1 MKTNLFLF
9 CLLAPVYAILI
20 GQINGDSVFGCGGF
34 VKSDVD
40 INFSLVE
47 VKLYTMHG
55 SIKYQTD
62 CAPNTG
68 YYLIPLYDKA
78 DFKLKVEPPKGWSF
92 EPESVEL
99 KIDGTTDP
107 CSRQEDINFKFTG
120 FSVNGKVIS
129 KGQVNGPSGVTVT
142 LHKSGS
148 SDILQTVTTADDGSN
163 TSQVRISDILQ
174 TVTTADDG
182 SVTVTIHKS
191 GSSDFLQTVTTA
203 DDGSY
208 IFSKVMPGD
217 YDLKATASPK
227 YKFIQQQAKATVTS
241 DNADVGNSIVIAGYQ
256 VVGSVQSEGEP
267 IKGVN
272 FVLFS
277 KVVNKQDVVDCEKT
291 VPKGFVSPD
300 KQESLCYV
308 TSKDDGT
315 FTFPSLPVGE
325 YSIVPFFKGEHI
337 RFDVVP
343 ASMEFR
349 VLHNAVKLQ
358 QTFQVS
364 GFSVSGRVINSQKGS
379 GVGNAAVYVN
389 GKKQTTTKPDVL
401 KISPN
406 TPHLPDIIAIKFSLC
421 GQIVIDKL
429 PEGLRQVPPQRRV
442 IYFPEGKSSDA
453 VSIATDKDGKFC
465 THAASGKYVI
475 KVHLTEEE
483 MGGGL
488 QIIPSEKS
496 ITIPNAPVL
505 DVMFTQ
511 FRAKVTG
518 AVACL
523 EKCGSMEVSLEAV
536 GRDDFKQTSEVKESG
551 KEGIFYFENVM
562 PGKYK
567 AILMHDTWCWKEK
580 TIDIEVTDKDLTG
593 IKFIQTGYILKC
605 SISHEIKLHFAH
617 EKKVG
622 TVGSFNLNKGKNRF
636 CLAQPGVYKL
646 TPDSCHKSSPELLTL
661 TAVKHLI
668 EGSVTTEEA
677 VQDLTVT
684 LLSMVDK
691 TPVVLGPLT
700 TDNKSPP
707 ADTKD
712 NKAPQPTGPFVYK
725 FSHWARTGEKLEVSV
740 SSKELLFSPAK
751 TEVAVLGDTCAG
763 EVAKFIGKRGV
774 FIIGHIKPA
783 IEGVNITVTT
793 KGAQAPSVSI
803 NSAANGGFKIGP
815 LHKGNEYEVSAEK
828 HGYVFVKQDGEMAV
842 FSAYKLGEISV
853 KVIDKEGTA
862 LPGVVLSLSGDKQYR
877 SNNVTQDNG
886 TIVFPELGPGKYFL
900 RSMMKEYQFE
910 PASQLIEVLEGTT
923 MNITISGKRVAFSCY
938 GQVTS
943 LNGEAEQG
951 IIVEAMGE
959 GEGCSLFQEES
970 KTDEEGLYRIRGLQP
985 KCTYVVRLKTEVNK
999 HIERSAPKSRNIMI
1013 ENSDFTGVNIIAF
1026 RKMNQMDISGNIV
1039 CHDDYLSTLKIH
1051 LYKDDNVDSP
1061 IHTVNMG
1068 VTSFFFLPSL
1078 PINNEKYLIR
1088 IESSLS
1094 RSSYDYTLPETEFLA
1109 NQSYKHFTVDFTP
1122 QRKSLEQELNQ
1133 GSFLILP
1140 LTLLLA
1146 YAIYN
1151 YQTLLPF
1158 MLRSVNQL
1166 QTMLTVNQAD
1176 LVHTSHSGGGGGDT
1190 SLYSEQA
1197 GAAKKKAK
1205 PRKT

>member
-1 MKTNLFLF
+1 MRTNLFLF
-9 CLLAPVYAILI
+9 CVLAPVYTILI
-20 GQINGDSVFGCGGF
+20 GHINGDSVFGCGGF

-68 YYLIPLYDKA
+68 YYLIPLYDKS

-148 SDILQTVTTADDGSN
+148 TEILQTVTTAE
-163 TSQVRISDILQ
+163 
-174 TVTTADDG
+174 
-182 SVTVTIHKS
+182 
-191 GSSDFLQTVTTA
+191 
-203 DDGSY
+203 DGSY

-217 YDLKATASPK
+217 YDIKATASPK
-227 YKFIQQQAKATVTS
+227 YKFIQQQAKATVTA
-241 DNADVGNSIVIAGYQ
+241 DNGDVGSSIVIAGYQ
-256 VVGSVQSEGEP
+256 VVGKVQSEGEP

-277 KVVNKQDVVDCEKT
+277 KVVNKQDVLDCEKS

-300 KQESLCYV
+300 KQDSLCYV

-315 FTFPSLPVGE
+315 FTFPSLSVGE

-349 VLHNAVKLQ
+349 VLHNSVNLQ

-364 GFSVSGRVINSQKGS
+364 GFSVSGRVINSVKGS

-389 GKKQTTTKPDVL
+389 GKKQSTTKSDGTYHLENMKTGSYIIKVEADNIL
-401 KISPN
+401 FDETSVKISPN
-406 TPHLPDIIAIKFSLC
+406 TPHLPDIVATKFRLC

-442 IYFPEGKSSDA
+442 IYFPEGKNSDA

-465 THAASGKYVI
+465 THAASGKYLI

-483 MGGGL
+483 VAGGL

-496 ITIPNAPVL
+496 IIIPNAPLL

-536 GRDDFKQTSEVKESG
+536 GRDDFKQTVQVKESG

-646 TPDSCHKSSPELLTL
+646 TPDSCHKFEKDIYTYDTSSPELLTL

-677 VQDLTVT
+677 VQDLAVT
-684 LLSMVDK
+684 LLSLVDK
-691 TPVVLGPLT
+691 TPIVLGPLT
-700 TDNKSPP
+700 TENKSPP

-783 IEGVNITVTT
+783 IMGVNITVTT
-793 KGAQAPSVSI
+793 KGVQAPSVSVD
-803 NSAANGGFKIGP
+803 SAANGGFKIGP
-815 LHKGNEYEVSAEK
+815 LHKGNDYEVTAEK

-853 KVIDKEGTA
+853 KVVDKVGTA

-877 SNNVTQDNG
+877 SNNITQENG

-970 KTDEEGLYRIRGLQP
+970 KTDQEGLYRIRGLQP
-985 KCTYVVRLKTEVNK
+985 KCTYVIRLKTEVNK

-1051 LYKDDNVDSP
+1051 LYRDDNVDSP

-1158 MLRSVNQL
+1158 MLRSVQQI

-1176 LVHTSHSGGGGGDT
+1176 LVHTSQSGGGGGGDS

-1197 GAAKKKAK
+1197 QAAKKKAK

>member
-1 MKTNLFLF
+1 MRTNLFLF
-9 CLLAPVYAILI
+9 CVLAPVYTILI
-20 GQINGDSVFGCGGF
+20 GHINGDSVFGCGGF

-148 SDILQTVTTADDGSN
+148 PDILQTVTTAE
-163 TSQVRISDILQ
+163 
-174 TVTTADDG
+174 
-182 SVTVTIHKS
+182 
-191 GSSDFLQTVTTA
+191 
-203 DDGSY
+203 DGSY

-217 YDLKATASPK
+217 YDIKATASPK
-227 YKFIQQQAKATVTS
+227 YKFIQQQAKATVTA
-241 DNADVGNSIVIAGYQ
+241 DNGDVGSSIVIAGYQ
-256 VVGSVQSEGEP
+256 VVGKVQSEGEP

-277 KVVNKQDVVDCEKT
+277 KVVNKQDVLDCEKS

-325 YSIVPFFKGEHI
+325 FSIVPFFKGEHI

-349 VLHNAVKLQ
+349 VLHNAVDLQ

-364 GFSVSGRVINSQKGS
+364 GFSVSGRVINSVKGS

-389 GKKQTTTKPDVL
+389 SKKQSTTKSDGTYHLENMKTGSYIIKVEADNIL
-401 KISPN
+401 FDETSVKISPN
-406 TPHLPDIIAIKFSLC
+406 TPHLPDIIATKFSLC

-442 IYFPEGKSSDA
+442 IYFPEGKNSDA

-465 THAASGKYVI
+465 THAASGKYLI

-483 MGGGL
+483 IAGGL

-496 ITIPNAPVL
+496 IIIPNAPLL

-536 GRDDFKQTSEVKESG
+536 GRDDFKQTVQVKESG

-580 TIDIEVTDKDLTG
+580 TIDIEVTDKDLKG

-646 TPDSCHKSSPELLTL
+646 TPDSCHKFEKDIYTYDTSSPELLTL

-677 VQDLTVT
+677 VQDLAVT
-684 LLSMVDK
+684 LLSLVDK
-691 TPVVLGPLT
+691 TPIVLGPLT
-700 TDNKSPP
+700 TENKSPP
-707 ADTKD
+707 ADSKD
-712 NKAPQPTGPFVYK
+712 TKAPQPTGPFVYK

-783 IEGVNITVTT
+783 IMGVNITVTT
-793 KGAQAPSVSI
+793 KGVQAPSVSVD
-803 NSAANGGFKIGP
+803 SAANGGFKIGP
-815 LHKGNEYEVSAEK
+815 LHKGNDYEVTAEK

-853 KVIDKEGTA
+853 KVVDKVGTA

-877 SNNVTQDNG
+877 SNNITQENG

-970 KTDEEGLYRIRGLQP
+970 KTDQEGLYRIRGLQP
-985 KCTYVVRLKTEVNK
+985 KCTYVIRLKTEVNK

-1026 RKMNQMDISGNIV
+1026 RKMNQMDISGNVV

-1051 LYKDDNVDSP
+1051 LYRDDNVDSP

-1094 RSSYDYTLPETEFLA
+1094 RSSYDYTLPEIEFLA

-1158 MLRSVNQL
+1158 MLRSVQQM

-1176 LVHTSHSGGGGGDT
+1176 LVHTSQSRGGGEGGDS

-1197 GAAKKKAK
+1197 QAAKKKTK